1 MMLRP
6 NYRAPRELPALAV
19 TYFCANGHAEIKFWR
34 EYEIPRTIVC
44 PSCMAEAIIMPEE
57 LERHALMF
65 SDLPTRLQ

>member
-1 MMLRP
+1 MLHP
-6 NYRAPRELPALAV
+6 NYRSHSPPPALSV

-65 SDLPTRLQ
+65 SDLPSRLQ